1 MFENNSID
9 PSNRRSTGCNLAKRR
24 TQIVAEKTPA
34 HYVNSGLGEPPRSVV
49 SGVPAIV
56 VRGAKTH
63 NLQNLDIDLPHHQFT
78 VITGVSG
85 SGKSSLAF
93 DTIFAEGQRQYIE
106 SLSVYARQFL
116 NQLQRPDVDSIEG
129 LQPTL
134 CIDQRATTA
143 NPRSTVATVT
153 EIYDYLRLLM
163 ARVGSPTCFQCGIP
177 ILQQSPEQI
186 VATVAGFPEGTKIV
200 VMAPVVRGRKGTHRD
215 EIQSIRKAG
224 LVKVRVNGQQ
234 YDIDDLPV
242 LAVRQN
248 HTIEAIVDKL
258 IIRDGAHE
266 RLSESIQVA
275 IRLSKGLV
283 SVSYA
288 TPESNSEHLSGAT
301 TWREELFST
310 LYACPNCGIS
320 YAEVEPRTFSFN
332 SPYGACPKC
341 DGVGEHQQFDSDRLI
356 EDWSRSPKNGA
367 FAFLEKAQP
376 AARRKLKKALQDRL
390 EALGGDWD
398 KPLDALPTAGK
409 RKLLQG
415 DANSPGI
422 AGLLEPI
429 YAELSDEEQ
438 RDLSGWLQHLPCNEC
453 GGSRLRKEALAIRL
467 DQKSIFDI
475 CNMSIASIGP
485 WLNQLTFHSN
495 QERIARPILAEMM
508 HRVRFLN
515 QVGLGYLTLARGAD
529 TLSGGELQRVRL
541 ATSIGSGLVGVS
553 YILDEPSIG
562 LHQRDNDRLIESLRN
577 LQRNGNTVIVVEHDE
592 SMMRSADFLV
602 DMGPGAGRMGGKI
615 VAAGSPSEVI
625 ACPAS
630 ITARHLRG
638 ESKIHRSG
646 PGPDVTALPRLTL
659 KGATLHNLQH
669 VSLSIPLGCMVG
681 VTGVSGSGKSSL
693 VGETLVPALLK
704 QLHQS
709 NARQAPFKS
718 LDGIEHVDKLIEIT
732 QDPIGRSPRSTPAT
746 YCGVFD
752 LIREVW
758 ANTRDAKQ
766 RGYTNSRFSFNTGDG
781 RCSQCQGQGQE
792 KIEMNFLPDLF
803 VQCSVCEGARYNRQT
818 LQVKYRDKSI
828 ADVLAMS
835 VDEAVDFFANFGR
848 IHRYLDSLQKVGL
861 GYIALGQNSSTLSG
875 GESQRVKL
883 ATELARSETGR
894 TIYFLDEPTT
904 GLHFED
910 VRRLMDV
917 LFGLV
922 ERGNTVIVIE
932 HNLDVIRACDWLVD
946 LGPDGGSGGGRIVA
960 EGTPAQVAQVTESIT
975 GRFI

>member
-1 MFENNSID
+1 M
-9 PSNRRSTGCNLAKRR
+9 AKRR
-24 TQIVAEKTPA
+24 TQIVAEKKPE
-34 HYVNSGLGEPPRSVV
+34 HYVTSGPRPPRSPVN
-49 SGVPAIV
+49 GVPAIV
-56 VRGAKTH
+56 VRGARTH
-63 NLQNLDIDLPHHQFT
+63 NLQNVDIDLPHHQFT

-186 VATVAGFPEGTKIV
+186 VATLAGFPEGTKIV

-215 EIQSIRKAG
+215 EFQSIRKAG
-224 LVKVRVNGQQ
+224 LVKVRVDGQQ

-266 RLSESIQVA
+266 RLSESVQVA

-283 SVSYA
+283 NVSYA
-288 TPESNSEHLSGAT
+288 HAEPNDDKRSDAMA
-301 TWREELFST
+301 WREELFST

-341 DGVGEHQQFDSDRLI
+341 DGVGEHQQFDSELLI

-367 FAFLEKAQP
+367 FAFLEDAQP
-376 AARRKLKKALQDRL
+376 SARRRFKKVLLERL

-398 KPLDALPTAGK
+398 KPLDTLPAAGK
-409 RKLLQG
+409 RKLIQG
-415 DANSPGI
+415 DSSNPGI
-422 AGLLEPI
+422 GSLLEPV

-438 RDLSGWLQHLPCNEC
+438 RDLGRWMQHLPCTEC

-475 CNMSIASIGP
+475 CKMSIASIGA
-485 WLNQLTFHSN
+485 WLNHLTFHPN
-495 QERIARPILAEMM
+495 QERIARPIMAEMM

-515 QVGLGYLTLARGAD
+515 QVGLGYMTLARGAD

-615 VAAGSPSEVI
+615 VAAGSPAEVI
-625 ACPAS
+625 ACPES

-638 ESKIHRSG
+638 ESRIERPGRST
-646 PGPDVTALPRLTL
+646 DLNALPRLTL
-659 KGATLHNLQH
+659 KGATLHNLQS
-669 VSLSIPLGCMVG
+669 VNVSIPLGCMVG

-693 VGETLVPALLK
+693 IGETLVPALLK

-709 NARQAPFKS
+709 NVRQAPFQS

-732 QDPIGRSPRSTPAT
+732 QAPIGRSPRSTPAT

-766 RGYTNSRFSFNTGDG
+766 RGYTTSRFSFNTGDG

-835 VDEAVDFFANFGR
+835 VDEAVEFFTNFGR
-848 IHRYLDSLQKVGL
+848 IHRFLDSLQKVGL
-861 GYIALGQNSSTLSG
+861 GYVALGQNSSTLSG

-922 ERGNTVIVIE
+922 DRGNTVIVIE
-932 HNLDVIRACDWLVD
+932 HNLDVIRACDWLID

-960 EGTPAQVAQVTESIT
+960 EGTPAHVAQVVESIT